1 MNQRKS
7 PNIVFVLTDD
17 QGYGDLG
24 CHGNQVIQTPNLDR
38 HHRDCLRFLD
48 FHVGTTCAP
57 TRSGL
62 LTGHFCNSTGVWHT
76 IGGRSLLREDEWTL
90 ADALRE
96 GGYRTGHFGKWHL
109 GDSQPLRPHERGFEK
124 SIYHA
129 GGGIGNTGD
138 PWGNDYFDDGYFV
151 NGVPQK
157 FEGYCTDVFFQE
169 GIKFIREHA
178 EEPFFC
184 YIATNAPHG
193 PLNVE
198 TRYIDMYRDS
208 TPHEDR
214 ARFYGMIT
222 NIDENVGKLAEVLEE
237 LGIAQDTIL
246 IFMTDNGTA
255 SGCELDSSGFPEEG
269 PGSFNAGMR
278 GTNGSPYEGGHRVP
292 FLIRYPAGGFPGGQD
307 IDTLTSY
314 VDCMPTLLDL
324 CDVTPP
330 AEKSVHGRSLL
341 PLMNGE
347 SGGDWDERVVVS
359 DTQRIANPM
368 KWRKSSVMKQR
379 WRLIDGSELY
389 NLDTDPGQT
398 KDISDQH
405 RDIVADLR
413 EEYDRWWKLV
423 SEQFDRDVPIALGK
437 DEEAVK
443 LTTHDL
449 RNEACIV
456 AWNHRQ
462 VREGLVS
469 SGFWEIDVR
478 QPGRYEIE
486 MRRWP
491 EETGY
496 AISSG
501 IEGDDVEW
509 RKDCIQEK
517 HAPHYSGGV
526 ALNIRWAQLTVGEV
540 NTQKEIGP
548 NDRSAIFE
556 LELEEGRDRLFAS
569 FHDDGE
575 RTIAP
580 YYVYVRRV

>member
-17 QGYGDLG
+17 RGYGDLG

-222 NIDENVGKLAEVLEE
+222 NIDENFGKLAEVLEE

-278 GTNGSPYEGGHRVP
+278 GKKGSPYEGGHRVP
-292 FLIRYPAGGFPGGQD
+292 FLIRYPAGGFTGGQD

-314 VDCMPTLLDL
+314 VDFMPTLLDL

-330 AEKSVHGRSLL
+330 AEKSFHGRSLL

-389 NLDTDPGQT
+389 DLDTDPGQT
-398 KDISDQH
+398 TDISDPH
-405 RDIVADLR
+405 PDIVAELR
-413 EEYDRWWKLV
+413 KEYDRWWELV

-437 DEEAVK
+437 DVEAVK

-449 RNEACIV
+449 RNEAC
-456 AWNHRQ
+456 
-462 VREGLVS
+462 
-469 SGFWEIDVR
+469 
-478 QPGRYEIE
+478 
-486 MRRWP
+486 M
-491 EETGY
+491 
-496 AISSG
+496 
-501 IEGDDVEW
+501 
-509 RKDCIQEK
+509 
-517 HAPHYSGGV
+517 V
-526 ALNIRWAQLTVGEV
+526 ALESQAGQR
-540 NTQKEIGP
+540 GP
-548 NDRSAIFE
+548 RLQWILGDRRSATGSI
-556 LELEEGRDRLFAS
+556 RDRNEALAGG
-569 FHDDGE
+569 DGLCHQL
-575 RTIAP
+575 RN
-580 YYVYVRRV
+580 RGR